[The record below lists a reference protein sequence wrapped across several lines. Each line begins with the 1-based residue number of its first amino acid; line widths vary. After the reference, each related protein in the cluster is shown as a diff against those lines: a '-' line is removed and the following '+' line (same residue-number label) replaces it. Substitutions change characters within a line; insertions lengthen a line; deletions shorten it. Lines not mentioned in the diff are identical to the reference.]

1 MSSLAFRSRE
11 LAYTQLNTE
20 EGEIRLL
27 IVEPARS
34 RDNAI
39 ICRLKVSLA
48 RVCSLLDAIL
58 MAADMNS
65 QGLLASFG

>member
-11 LAYTQLNTE
+11 LAYTQLNPE

-27 IVEPARS
+27 TVEPARS

-48 RVCSLLDAIL
+48 
-58 MAADMNS
+58 
-65 QGLLASFG
+65 